1 MATIT
6 RTIPRKLQ
14 RRRNDVRTK
23 SDNLKYNG
31 INIEG
36 IKQSLKVGQT
46 IQITHTE
53 REGSRGTFEQITENW
68 IIERKYKHF
77 VTCVRKVRHGEL
89 RQSFLYTDI
98 HNAAVI

>member
-1 MATIT
+1 MRA
-6 RTIPRKLQ
+6 
-14 RRRNDVRTK
+14 K
-23 SDNLKYNG
+23 SDNLKYHG

-36 IKQSLKVGQT
+36 IKKSLEVGQT

-53 REGSRGTFEQITENW
+53 REGSQGTFEQITEEW
-68 IIERKYKHF
+68 TIERKYKHF

-98 HNAAVI
+98 QNAVVI

>member
-53 REGSRGTFEQITENW
+53 RELDNRKKIQTLRYLRKKSPTWRIATEFL
-68 IIERKYKHF
+68 IH
-77 VTCVRKVRHGEL
+77 RH
-89 RQSFLYTDI
+89 T
-98 HNAAVI
+98 